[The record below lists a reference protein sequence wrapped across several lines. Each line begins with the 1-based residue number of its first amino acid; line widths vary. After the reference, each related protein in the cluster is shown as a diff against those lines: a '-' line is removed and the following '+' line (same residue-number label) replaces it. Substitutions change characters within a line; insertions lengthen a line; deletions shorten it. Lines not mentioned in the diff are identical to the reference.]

1 MISIPQGIEILETT
15 LHSAAKDFCVF
26 GEMGY
31 ITLQINT
38 FNNAIIIHQR
48 LANLIGDTK
57 ANHIWHETFGSLDIK
72 KDGKP

>member
-1 MISIPQGIEILETT
+1 MIGVAKGVEILETL
-15 LHSAAKDFCVF
+15 LHRAAKDFCTF

-57 ANHIWHETFGSLDIK
+57 ANRIWHKTFGSFYINE
-72 KDGKP
+72 DGKP